1 MKKIMAL
8 ILSLFSGAVA
18 SSQSL
23 NNEASMGFDLEN
35 VAPFLSDLEAKY
47 KFGIEVN
54 KLAEFTASVQ
64 VEEEKSI
71 IIEISDSGRNSKME
85 FRVFMDDVEAPD
97 IYMFFDSP
105 QLSEAVGNYMLS
117 WAEEHG
123 M

>member
-1 MKKIMAL
+1 MKKVMAF
-8 ILSLFSGAVA
+8 ILGLFSGAVA

-23 NNEASMGFDLEN
+23 SNEASMGFDLED
-35 VAPFLSDLEAKY
+35 VVPFLTDLDAKY

-54 KLAEFTASVQ
+54 KLAEFAASVP

-85 FRVFMDDVEAPD
+85 FRVFMDDIDAPD
-97 IYMFFDSP
+97 IYMFFDSR